1 MAKQKSTDTDLS
13 AQSVALAEFAAKAL
27 IATEQLGIKKRV
39 VDGFSLDAAE
49 GVIAADL
56 PGLSATVKRKLA
68 MKDSNFTVA
77 DTASIMMALAESLLD
92 GQPLQRLKLLFIAK
106 KLINCLETNV
116 VPDATA
122 TAKKPKLTDA
132 LYQFK
137 ITLLDSKPP
146 IWRRIQIQDCTLDKL
161 HGHIQ
166 MAMGWTNS
174 HLHQFEIRGER
185 YGNPEL
191 LNDEFEEVECVDST
205 RTLLSEIL
213 PKNGKRFAF
222 RYEYDFGDDW
232 MHEVLF
238 EGIPLVDNKA
248 KYPLCLEGERACP
261 PEDCGGPWGYADY
274 LAAIADPG
282 HEQHEEMLKW
292 RGPFDPEAFDAKQ
305 ATKEMRKVK

>member
-1 MAKQKSTDTDLS
+1 MAKHKTTDTDLS

-27 IATEQLGIKKRV
+27 IAAEQLGVKKRV

-49 GVIAADL
+49 CVIAADL
-56 PGLSATVKRKLA
+56 PGLSATRKRKLA
-68 MKDSNFTVA
+68 TNGSNFTVA

-106 KLINCLETNV
+106 KLITCLETNV

-122 TAKKPKLTDA
+122 TAKKRKLTDA

-137 ITLLDSKPP
+137 ITLLDIQPP
-146 IWRRIQIQDCTLDKL
+146 IWRRIQVKDCTLDKL
-161 HGHIQ
+161 HEYIQ
-166 MAMGWTNS
+166 TAMGGTNS

-185 YGNPEL
+185 YGDPEL
-191 LNDEFEEVECVDST
+191 LEDGFEDCECVDST
-205 RTLLSEIL
+205 RTVLSDIL
-213 PKNGKRFAF
+213 PKNGKRFTF
-222 RYEYDFGDDW
+222 QYEYDFGDGW
-232 MHEVLF
+232 RHEVLF
-238 EGIPLVDNKA
+238 EGFPPAVPKT

-261 PEDCGGPWGYADY
+261 PEDCGGVWGYADY
-274 LAAIADPG
+274 LAAISDPG

-305 ATKEMRKVK
+305 ATKEMR